1 MIRTLIERVDI
12 YLVILVLVSGYMM
25 ARGDVRYFSREDNH
39 RAKKQ
44 SLIIGIA
51 MMVIV
56 VGVYILRGIL
66 I

>member
-39 RAKKQ
+39 MAKKQ

>member
-1 MIRTLIERVDI
+1 MMRVLIERSDI
-12 YLVILVLVSGYMM
+12 YLVILVLVSGYIMVS
-25 ARGDVRYFSREDNH
+25 GDIRYFLRQDKQ

-44 SLIIGIA
+44 SLAIGIT

-56 VGVYILRGIL
+56 VGLYILRGIL

>member
-25 ARGDVRYFSREDNH
+25 VSGDVRYFSREDKY

-44 SLIIGIA
+44 SLIIGIS

-56 VGVYILRGIL
+56 VGVYILREIF

>member
-1 MIRTLIERVDI
+1 MMKVLIERSDI
-12 YLVILVLVSGYMM
+12 YLVILVLVSGYIMVS
-25 ARGDVRYFSREDNH
+25 GDIRYFSRQDKH

-44 SLIIGIA
+44 SLAIGIT

-56 VGVYILRGIL
+56 VGLYILRGIL